1 MGKVQYALAFFR
13 KNKIVTNVTGA
24 LRDIQKTTARETS
37 VFPACSSWLNFRV
50 RGQFEIKILIV
61 RHINTTY
68 FI

>member
-1 MGKVQYALAFFR
+1 MRGLNLKEIMFKSNMNQQGLNIATYRQAY
-13 KNKIVTNVTGA
+13 
-24 LRDIQKTTARETS
+24 
-37 VFPACSSWLNFRV
+37 PACSSWLNFRV